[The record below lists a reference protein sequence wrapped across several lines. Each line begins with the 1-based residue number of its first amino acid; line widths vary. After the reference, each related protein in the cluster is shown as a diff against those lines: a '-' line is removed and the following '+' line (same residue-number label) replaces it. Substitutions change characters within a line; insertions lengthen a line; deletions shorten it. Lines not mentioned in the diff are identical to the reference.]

1 MSHNQPLLSL
11 DQVHKIYANPT
22 GLADHEVLTN
32 ISLSIQAGE
41 SLAIVG
47 PSGSG
52 KSTLLNLMGL
62 LDKPSSGK
70 IFYNGIDTSNLSDD
84 TAASSRNQDIG
95 FVFQLHHLLPQCS
108 VLENVLLPTLPLG
121 KENQGN
127 YHQRAI
133 ELIQEVG
140 LSQRMHHRPAE
151 LSGGEQLR
159 TAVIRALINQPK
171 ILLADEPTGSLDHS
185 TAGEISELLVALNRE
200 HHLAL
205 VVVTHSLELA
215 AKMHTRFELKDG
227 SLNLL

>member
-1 MSHNQPLLSL
+1 MSNNQPLLSL
-11 DQVHKIYANPT
+11 DQVHKTYTNPT
-22 GLADHEVLTN
+22 GLADHEVLKN
-32 ISLSIQAGE
+32 IYLSLQAGE

-70 IFYNGIDTSNLSDD
+70 ILFQGVETSGLSDNA
-84 TAASSRNQDIG
+84 AASARNQDIG

-108 VLENVLLPTLPLG
+108 VLENVLIPTLPLG
-121 KENQGN
+121 KENQRE

-133 ELIQEVG
+133 ELIQSVG
-140 LSQRMHHRPAE
+140 LSPRMHHRPSE

-185 TAGEISELLVALNRE
+185 TAEEISELLVSLNRE

-215 AKMHTRFELKDG
+215 DKMHTRFELKDG
-227 SLNLL
+227 TLHLL